1 MRDGSFTE
9 RVVAELAPHVPPLGH
24 CRAALLQGMAMT
36 APVTAAPGVIETARA
51 AAVRCAVAVL
61 HADGRVGRATRV
73 RAPRHVIH
81 RLLLP
86 AGESS
91 PSDAN
96 CCRRS
101 RLRGAFIALGSVNRP
116 SAPPHLEIPVR
127 DAPAA
132 ELLSADLAALEVP
145 STTRLRRGRP
155 VVTVRS
161 AASVGTALS
170 CIGASAGR
178 LAFEEGRVMRDVM
191 AGVNRTLNAET
202 ANLRRVVDAAVRQ
215 LTALQRLRGDISRWE
230 ALPHGVREAALL
242 RAIHPDAT
250 LETLAVEAGI
260 SRAAM
265 AGRLRRLVLAADW

>member
-1 MRDGSFTE
+1 VRDGSFTE

-24 CRAALLQGMAMT
+24 CRAALLDGMALT
-36 APVTAAPGVIETARA
+36 APVEAARGVIETPRA

-81 RLLLP
+81 RLVMP
-86 AGESS
+86 PGEST
-91 PSDAN
+91 PSDGN

-116 SAPPHLEIPVR
+116 SGPPHLEIPVR
-127 DAPAA
+127 DPPAA
-132 ELLSADLAALEVP
+132 EVLSADLAALEVP
-145 STTRLRRGRP
+145 STTRRRRGRL
-155 VVTVRS
+155 VVTVRT
-161 AASVGTALS
+161 AAAVGTALS

-178 LAFEEGRVMRDVM
+178 LAFEEGRVVRDVR
-191 AGVNRTLNAET
+191 AGVNRSLNAET

-215 LTALQRLRGDISRWE
+215 LTALQRLRADPGRWE
-230 ALPHGVREAALL
+230 ALPSGVREAALL
-242 RAIHPDAT
+242 RATHPDAT
-250 LETLAVEAGI
+250 LEALAVEAGI
-260 SRAAM
+260 SRATM